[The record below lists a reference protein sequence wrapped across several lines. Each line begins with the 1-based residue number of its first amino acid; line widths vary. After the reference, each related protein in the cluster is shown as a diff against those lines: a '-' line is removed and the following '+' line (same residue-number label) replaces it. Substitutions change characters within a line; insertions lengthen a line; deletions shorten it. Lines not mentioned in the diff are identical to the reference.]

1 MRKLL
6 ISLALMIVP
15 ALLWAADDVILLRA
29 GDISILQKQSE
40 ALLKI
45 DFSNTIV
52 STKNGNMGLD
62 EYMQAEEKDLAKWE
76 RTRTKIEKQIE
87 YGFNHKNKKGLH
99 ASLEG
104 GNSPYKVLFKI
115 QKVDFGSTGKAAL
128 AAFVPFSS
136 KKSGGAKLWGTIDII
151 DNSTHKRVCTFDI
164 DRIEAT
170 SQYAT
175 STRMLALCEEVTSQ
189 LFKYVKK
196 YKGGV
201 IAYRENDD
209 DPELGSVEQPSLS
222 ESVEEQE
229 TVESTT
235 KVEPANLAKAT
246 PKRAVV
252 KTRSTKGKQQST
264 KTSTTVN
271 PTGKNVIVLL
281 NNGATVVG
289 RMVSFNPVESIT
301 VDVAGIRSTIPM
313 SNVKSV
319 ETKD

>member
-1 MRKLL
+1 
-6 ISLALMIVP
+6 MIP
-15 ALLWAADDVILLRA
+15 ALLWAADDFILLRA
-29 GDISILQKQSE
+29 GDISVLQKHSE

-45 DFSNTIV
+45 DFSSTIV
-52 STKNGNMGLD
+52 STKDGNVGFD
-62 EYMQAEEKDLAKWE
+62 EYMQTEEKDMEKWE
-76 RTRTKIEKQIE
+76 KTRTKIEKQIE
-87 YGFNHKNKKGLH
+87 YGFNHKNKKGLQV
-99 ASLEG
+99 SLERD
-104 GNSPYKVLFKI
+104 NSPYKILFKI
-115 QKVDFGSTGKAAL
+115 QKVDFGSTGKSIL
-128 AAFVPFSS
+128 ASFIPFSS

-209 DPELGSVEQPSLS
+209 DPELGLVEQPSMS

-229 TVESTT
+229 VTESTT
-235 KVEPANLAKAT
+235 KVEPTNLAKAT
-246 PKRAVV
+246 PQKTAV
-252 KTRSTKGKQQST
+252 KAKGTKGKKQSA
-264 KTSTTVN
+264 KTSTTAS
-271 PTGKNVIVLL
+271 PTGKNVVVILH
-281 NNGATVVG
+281 NGATVVG
-289 RMVSFNPVESIT
+289 KMVSFDPIESIT

-313 SNVKSV
+313 SKVKSV